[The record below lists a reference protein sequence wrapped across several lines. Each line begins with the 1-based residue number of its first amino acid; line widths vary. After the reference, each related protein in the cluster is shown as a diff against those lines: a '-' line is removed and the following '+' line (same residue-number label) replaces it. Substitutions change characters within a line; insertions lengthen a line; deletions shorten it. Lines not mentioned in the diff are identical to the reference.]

1 MQMEGK
7 QMSDGHGRASL
18 THGVMVSEFSDASIA
33 RILDAVGYDFLIVDC
48 EHGTFD
54 YSQVSRL
61 CAVAAGIKID
71 VLVRIPEIR
80 REHIGK
86 YLDMGATGLVVPMVS
101 TAEEAQ
107 QVIRFAKY
115 APLGSRGVSVTRAH
129 SGYHV
134 DDLNQYLEDANRHT
148 KIFVQLESVE
158 AFQNLRE
165 IAAVEGLTGLFVG
178 PNDLLQDLGV
188 PGQNNDPRLAGHI
201 EDAAS
206 TAQSQGLESGII
218 TSNRGLIASGVRAGM
233 RVVCQG
239 SDVSLLMAGARAARA
254 ALKDLPTMD

>member
-1 MQMEGK
+1 MQMKGK
-7 QMSDGHGRASL
+7 QMSYGRDSAGL

-33 RILDAVGYDFLIVDC
+33 RVLDTVGYDFLIVDC
-48 EHGTFD
+48 EHGAFD

-61 CAVAAGIKID
+61 CAVAAGINID

-86 YLDMGATGLVVPMVS
+86 YLDMGAAGLVVPMVS
-101 TAEEAQ
+101 TAEEAE
-107 QVIRFAKY
+107 QVIQLAKY

-134 DDLNQYLEDANRHT
+134 DDLNQYLEEANRYT
-148 KIFVQLESVE
+148 KIFVQLETVE
-158 AFQNLRE
+158 AFENVRE

-188 PGQNNDPRLAGHI
+188 PGKNDDPRLADHI
-201 EDAAS
+201 EHAAY
-206 TAQSQGLESGII
+206 AAHAQGLESGII
-218 TSNRGLIASGVRAGM
+218 TSNGGLISIGVRAGM

-254 ALKDLPTMD
+254 DLKGLLGTD

>member
-1 MQMEGK
+1 
-7 QMSDGHGRASL
+7 MSDELGREGL

-33 RILDAVGYDFLIVDC
+33 RVLNTVGYDFLIVDC
-48 EHGTFD
+48 EHGAFD
-54 YSQVSRL
+54 YSQISRL
-61 CAVAAGIKID
+61 CAVAAGINID

-86 YLDMGATGLVVPMVS
+86 YLDMGAAGLVVPMVS
-101 TAEEAQ
+101 NAAEAQ

-134 DDLNQYLEDANRHT
+134 DDLTEYLERTNRHT
-148 KIFVQLESVE
+148 KIFVQLETAE
-158 AFQNLRE
+158 AFHNLRS

-188 PGQNNDPRLAGHI
+188 PGQNDDPRLAGHI
-201 EDAAS
+201 ED
-206 TAQSQGLESGII
+206 TAVIAHRLGLESGII
-218 TSNRGLIASGVRAGM
+218 TSNRGLIATGVRAGM

-254 ALKDLPTMD
+254 ELKGLLTDD